1 MLSNQQLEYDIDKHN
16 QYWIKGGPW
25 YSIYIC
31 KKLDGK
37 VFGNYIRN
45 ARTDRHKIMCSID
58 ANEKQQPSSVDD
70 VISSG
75 GNPLTPKTKTEA
87 LV

>member
-1 MLSNQQLEYDIDKHN
+1 
-16 QYWIKGGPW
+16 
-25 YSIYIC
+25 
-31 KKLDGK
+31 
-37 VFGNYIRN
+37 
-45 ARTDRHKIMCSID
+45 MCYID